1 MTALQLNAELF
12 KELSYIA
19 DNENYVIKV
28 LNYIKRL
35 RQSSNATDNKQ
46 GVEQDL
52 DELLHMFNN
61 DEITQRELDAE
72 CEKVREEIYHAK

>member
-28 LNYIKRL
+28 LN
-35 RQSSNATDNKQ
+35 
-46 GVEQDL
+46 
-52 DELLHMFNN
+52 F
-61 DEITQRELDAE
+61 
-72 CEKVREEIYHAK
+72 

>member
-28 LNYIKRL
+28 LNYIRGL
-35 RQSSNATDNKQ
+35 RQNSNIIDKKQ
-46 GVEQDL
+46 GIEQDL
-52 DELLHMFNN
+52 DELLCSFNN
-61 DEITQRELDAE
+61 EEISQQELDTE